1 MENFLVSLLGT
12 VYPANDMMAG
22 MLVLYAE
29 VFGLISF
36 VLFAIANILYVC
48 IVMYSGNLKKRV
60 TLFTKE
66 QEMLLDV
73 VFLVFPTLAILY
85 ILVPT
90 LGFIFNSD
98 FANIDTFVNINVIG
112 HQWYWTYEY
121 YNNLCVLPGFANINI
136 ETMLLQIDSFMDTEA
151 TINRLLEVTNRL
163 VIPVGH
169 FVGLH
174 ITAADVI
181 HSFALPQLGIKVDAI
196 PGRIAQATLFV
207 PTSGVFRGQCSELC
221 GAYHGFMPIVLEV
234 IKLEYWYDWYCAN
247 LGISPSAILLSDLSY
262 CPQQSAS
269 VVTLFEAFD
278 HTFVSHRNRKYSP
291 AELRMREVAAQELY
305 WVSQKLRHRVYML
318 INLHWDGIDAQRA
331 VFEGYD
337 TISESIDDAL
347 RVASLYMSF
356 EQHQDLSKEIWAMYR
371 EDPTDPVL
379 CSTVYSRIMQMVATD
394 ESARLFREIK
404 NNSLYAR

>member
-1 MENFLVSLLGT
+1 VSLLGT

-60 TLFTKE
+60 TTFTKE

-73 VFLVFPTLAILY
+73 VFLIFPTLAILY

-121 YNNLCVLPGFANINI
+121 YNNLCVLPGFSNINI
-136 ETMLLQIDSFMDTEA
+136 ETMFLQIDSFMDTEA

-181 HSFALPQLGIKVDAI
+181 HSFALPQLGVKVDAI

-207 PTSGVFRGQCSELC
+207 PTSGIFRGQCSELC

-247 LGISPSAILLSDLSY
+247 LGISPSALLLSDLSY
-262 CPQQSAS
+262 CPQQSDS
-269 VVTLFEAFD
+269 VFTLFEVFD
-278 HTFVSHRNRKYSP
+278 HTFVSHRNRKYTN
-291 AELRMREVAAQELY
+291 AELRMREVAVQELY
-305 WVSQKLRHRVYML
+305 WVSQKVRHDVYIL
-318 INLHWDGIDAQRA
+318 INLHWDGIDAQRS
-331 VFEGYD
+331 VFDREV
-337 TISESIDDAL
+337 SIWKSVEQAL
-347 RVASLYMSF
+347 QVASLYMPF
-356 EQHQDLSKEIWAMYR
+356 DQHQLLSKEIYEMYR
-371 EDPTDPVL
+371 EDPYDQML
-379 CSTVYSRIMQMVATD
+379 CSTVYSRIMDFVKTPQ
-394 ESARLFREIK
+394 SAKLFREIK
-404 NNSLYAR
+404 NNSLWAS